1 MGYMLPLRFINVS
14 NKPKVAICATRI
26 VAMMSTEIYQARRV
40 IHDEKQAGS
49 LINACGKNAAK
60 TAVLL
65 DNGVVVASPLSITVL
80 ETAIEKSNSKAA
92 SRNDKRMKVYDV
104 ADEEPNPKID
114 EEVDEVSAEFEEE
127 FEDYDEDDEFDE

>member
-49 LINACGKNAAK
+49 LVNACGKNAAK

-114 EEVDEVSAEFEEE
+114 KEVDEVSAEFEEE